1 MMNKDGKTMMTGAL
15 IEMIG
20 DLTAQRNRLVARWP
34 CSLTC
39 ASRRCTSCG
48 SMVVE
53 QYHTRRCAV
62 GEWGSS
68 VRPLEAGACDCSP
81 QTQAKKVLGDG

>member
-1 MMNKDGKTMMTGAL
+1 MMTSAL
-15 IEMIG
+15 MIKMIG
-20 DLTAQRNRLVARWP
+20 DLTTQRDLLMARWP

-53 QYHTRRCAV
+53 QFHTRRCAV

-68 VRPLEAGACDCSP
+68 VKPLEVGACDCSP
-81 QTQAKKVLGDG
+81 QTRVEEVLAGG